1 MGVGPARRAR
11 PSAPHHHG
19 RPHVSA
25 RCERSLVLTARTR
38 PSAQSPKRAPPPRPP
53 LCNRDHSKSV
63 SFTNWTRPTAPP
75 SQHEMSCT
83 ALLWSGVVDLSFP
96 NKSAFL
102 NVYQCALLLFGAT
115 PDRPG
120 QFSGSPRI
128 STVFATRWAMPLP
141 DCSAQGRRCRS
152 VDHEVELLLHPEP
165 RLRDR
170 KGSQGLMHRL
180 VCQQ

>member
-1 MGVGPARRAR
+1 
-11 PSAPHHHG
+11 
-19 RPHVSA
+19 
-25 RCERSLVLTARTR
+25 
-38 PSAQSPKRAPPPRPP
+38 
-53 LCNRDHSKSV
+53 
-63 SFTNWTRPTAPP
+63 
-75 SQHEMSCT
+75 MSCT

-102 NVYQCALLLFGAT
+102 NVCQCALLLFGAT

-170 KGSQGLMHRL
+170 KGSQENARSCPPPKGDRSHVMWFSAPEHNAQCRS
-180 VCQQ
+180 VGPGHVMWVWWWRRAGCTSGVRAPR